1 METETK
7 AKVKGVLDNLA
18 SALREAQ
25 ERKTM
30 EEMRNNDYWLQE
42 VSIRETALEA
52 ALTLFDPELHHD
64 RTTAKVLESARL
76 FETFLIGEEEV
87 TETE

>member
-1 METETK
+1 MDKDTK
-7 AKVKGVLDNLA
+7 EAVKGLFDGLA
-18 SALREAQ
+18 GYARETREQ
-25 ERKTM
+25 KWM
-30 EEMRNNDYWLQE
+30 EEQRNNDYWLQE
-42 VSIRETALEA
+42 VGIRTTVLEF

-76 FETFLIGEEEV
+76 FETFLIGEEV